1 MAIVTSTSKAAISHT
16 GKRDRAIT
24 RVAALVG
31 AGSELVAGR
40 RIGLAQIVDQPQEVG
55 NFSTACCSW
64 GDGALTSLIVPPL
77 TAATQNEHPTSNEA
91 KPPQPQPS
99 HLPRSGI
106 CQVRVV
112 GQVQI
117 MTDGWNAYPDTIR
130 PRLLRRLDYAGR

>member
-55 NFSTACCSW
+55 NFSTTFCSW
-64 GDGALTSLIVPPL
+64 ADGALTSLI
-77 TAATQNEHPTSNEA
+77 AERISSIEHPTSIEA
-91 KPPQPQPS
+91 KPP
-99 HLPRSGI
+99 
-106 CQVRVV
+106 
-112 GQVQI
+112 
-117 MTDGWNAYPDTIR
+117 
-130 PRLLRRLDYAGR
+130 